1 MLGKTFEKLLD
12 VKDRK
17 SSGTFYTPREIVRF
31 MAEDAL
37 ISYLNDK
44 NKNLFS
50 NDIIKNSLNLK
61 KFKMQST
68 KIK

>member
-1 MLGKTFEKLLD
+1 
-12 VKDRK
+12 
-17 SSGTFYTPREIVRF
+17 

-50 NDIIKNSLNLK
+50 NDIIKK
-61 KFKMQST
+61 FIKFEKFKMQST